1 MSCLVKLRLSHF
13 RNYSNLLWE
22 PCSDLLVLTGENGS
36 GKTNLL
42 EAVSLLTPG
51 RGLRSAPLGQLGQ
64 FESHEWAVFARIK
77 KAGEYLEIGTGIQR
91 ETESHRR
98 VLLYNGKRFRSS
110 QSGSDFCDKMVSAVW
125 VTPQMDR
132 LFSGGSAERRRF
144 LDRLVL
150 AIFPQH
156 MTELAAYDKAM
167 TQRNKLLQTRFSES
181 AWISGVEHAM
191 ARHAVAIAAARNE
204 TVDRLNK
211 HTQHTTDYFSAT
223 RLDMHCPI
231 GAFLSYEPALVVEDW
246 LREKLLDLRMHDR
259 QKGRASLGVHRSD
272 CVLTNLH
279 TGQSASMAS
288 TGQQKA
294 LLVGLVLTYTHIV
307 TKYHGIPPLL
317 LLDEPLV
324 HLDET
329 HRVALLKS
337 LQAFKST
344 VILTGTDQ
352 LPFLP
357 LKGKAQFMTVHH
369 GHLLP
374 SNDE

>member
-51 RGLRSAPLGQLGQ
+51 RGLRAASLAQIGQ
-64 FESHEWAVFARIK
+64 FESQEWAVFARIQM
-77 KAGEYLEIGTGIQR
+77 AGEYLEIGTGLQQDM
-91 ETESHRR
+91 ETPRR
-98 VLLYNGKRFRSS
+98 VLLYNGKRFRSG
-110 QSGSDFCDKMVSAVW
+110 QSGRDCCDRMVSVVW

-144 LDRLVL
+144 LDGLVM

-156 MTELAAYDKAM
+156 MTELTTYDKAM
-167 TQRNKLLQTRFSES
+167 TQRNKLLQTRFSEC

-204 TVDRLNK
+204 IVERLNK
-211 HTQHTTDYFSAT
+211 HTQYASDCFSAT
-223 RLDMHCPI
+223 RLDLHCPI
-231 GAFLSYEPALVVEDW
+231 GAFLAYEPALVVEDW
-246 LREKLLDLRMHDR
+246 LREQLFALREQDR
-259 QKGRASLGVHRSD
+259 QKGRASLGVHRTD

-279 TGQSASMAS
+279 TGQSAAMAS

-294 LLVGLVLTYTHIV
+294 LLVGLVLTHTHIV
-307 TKYHGIPPLL
+307 AEYRGIPPLL

-324 HLDET
+324 HLDEA
-329 HRVALLKS
+329 HRAALLKS

-344 VILTGTDQ
+344 VILTGTDSS
-352 LPFLP
+352 PFFP
-357 LKGKAQFMTVHH
+357 LKGKAQFVTIHH

-374 SNDE
+374 ADVG